1 MSAQIN
7 LYHARFLKVHDWLN
21 LNNLALAAVTLFSIL
36 GVTSFIAHRD
46 FSQQQSQAVTISGE
60 LETVNLALDQANQLA
75 SRPANSQIVAEVN
88 HAQAALARREEIAR
102 LLESGAIGNSGGFS
116 VYLLGFAHQVPV
128 GLWLTGFTLGA
139 GGNDMEIRGSTVDE
153 KIVPDYI
160 RRLGSEK
167 IFQGRQF
174 SALSLQRDATAD
186 VGSMNNTTST
196 AQATVANAATVSPAP
211 TFGGE
216 AAQPKRIN
224 GSRRPIHFVLTPT
237 PLSQGAKP

>member
-21 LNNLALAAVTLFSIL
+21 LNNLALAAVTLLSIL

-46 FSQQQSQAVTISGE
+46 LSQQQSQAVAISSE
-60 LETVNLALDQANQLA
+60 LEAVNLALDQANQLA

-174 SALSLQRDATAD
+174 SALSLQRDVTAD
-186 VGSMNNTTST
+186 AGSMHNTTST
-196 AQATVANAATVSPAP
+196 AQATVANTAAVSPAP
-211 TFGGE
+211 TFGGA
-216 AAQPKRIN
+216 AAQPKHVN

-237 PLSQGAKP
+237 PLSQEAKP

>member
-36 GVTSFIAHRD
+36 GVTSLVAHRD
-46 FSQQQSQAVTISGE
+46 LSQQQSQAVTISGD
-60 LETVNLALDQANQLA
+60 LEAVKLALDQANQLA
-75 SRPANSQIVAEVN
+75 SRPANPQIVAEVN

-102 LLESGAIGNSGGFS
+102 LLESGAMGNSGGFS

-139 GGNDMEIRGSTVDE
+139 GGSDMEIRGSTFDE

-160 RRLGSEK
+160 HRLGSEK

-174 SALSLQRDATAD
+174 SALSLQRDATAEA
-186 VGSMNNTTST
+186 GSMNNTTST
-196 AQATVANAATVSPAP
+196 AQATAATAATVSPAP

-224 GSRRPIHFVLTPT
+224 APRRPIHFVLTPT
-237 PLSQGAKP
+237 PISQGAKP

>member
-21 LNNLALAAVTLFSIL
+21 LNNLAVAAVALFSVL
-36 GVTSFIAHRD
+36 GVVSLIAHRD
-46 FSQQQSQAVTISGE
+46 LSRQQNAAVATSSE
-60 LETVNLALDQANQLA
+60 LEAVKLALDQANQLA
-75 SRPANSQIVAEVN
+75 SRTANPQLVAEVR
-88 HAQAALARREEIAR
+88 HAQATLTRREEIAR

-116 VYLLGFAHQVPV
+116 VYLLGFAHQVPA

-139 GGNDMEIRGSTVDE
+139 GGSDMEIRGSTFDE

-186 VGSMNNTTST
+186 AGSINNTIST
-196 AQATVANAATVSPAP
+196 TQTAAATVSPAP

-216 AAQPKRIN
+216 AAQPKRVN
-224 GSRRPIHFVLTPT
+224 APRRPIHFVLTPT
-237 PLSQGAKP
+237 PVSQGAKP